1 MKRTYYA
8 IGSTLLL
15 TLASLYFLY
24 PQWARFEFT
33 SKPSLNL
40 GLDLQGGMYLKME
53 VDMDKLPKDDK
64 GKPKVAPSEAVD
76 RALEI
81 LRNRVDSLGVA
92 EPILQREGDR
102 YVVIQLPGLK
112 DPERAEGI
120 IGQTAQ
126 LNFMVVSEQAK
137 VSDMVD
143 ENGNTVASKV
153 PAEIVVLNSKGN
165 DGRLALEKRVL
176 LTGDALEDAK
186 VDFGQ
191 SQFGQP
197 VIAFTMTPEGAK
209 RFAELTSENVGRR
222 LAIVLDGVVQSA
234 PVIKG
239 RIGGGRGIIEGSF
252 TAEEA
257 KDLALVLRS
266 GALPAPLKIINRY
279 VVGPSLGA
287 DTIRKG
293 LLSALYGTLAVLVY
307 MAFYYRVSGL
317 IADVALMFNLL
328 FLMGALAALHATLT
342 LPGIAG
348 IVLTMGMSVDSN
360 VIIFERIREE
370 LKAGKTVRAAI
381 DAGYSHAFWT
391 VFDSHITSLIT
402 ALVLFQFGT
411 GPIKGFAV
419 TLSLGVSISL
429 FTALVVSKAV
439 FDIRKQYHSL
449 SI

>member
-1 MKRTYYA
+1 
-8 IGSTLLL
+8 
-15 TLASLYFLY
+15 
-24 PQWARFEFT
+24 
-33 SKPSLNL
+33 
-40 GLDLQGGMYLKME
+40 MYLKME
-53 VDMDKLPKDDK
+53 VDMDKLPKNAD
-64 GKPKVAPSEAVD
+64 GKPRISPAEAVD

-102 YVVIQLPGLK
+102 YVVVQLPGLK
-112 DPERAEGI
+112 DPARAEAI

-126 LNFMVVSEQAK
+126 LTFSLVSESVKLADLTDA
-137 VSDMVD
+137 S
-143 ENGNTVASKV
+143 GNTVASKIPDNV
-153 PAEIVVLNSKGN
+153 VVLNGKE
-165 DGRLALEKRVL
+165 DEGRMVLEKNVL
-176 LTGDALEDAK
+176 MTGESLEDAK
-186 VDFGQ
+186 VDFSMDALGK
-191 SQFGQP
+191 P
-197 VIAFTMTPEGAK
+197 VIAFTLTPEGAK

-222 LAIVLDGVVQSA
+222 LAIVLDGVVESA

-239 RIGGGRGIIEGSF
+239 RIGGGKGIIEGNF
-252 TAEEA
+252 TAEDA

-266 GALPAPLKIINRY
+266 GALPAPLKIINRN

-287 DTIRKG
+287 DTIRRG
-293 LLSALYGTLAVLVY
+293 MTSAMVGTLVVLIY
-307 MAFYYRVSGL
+307 IGFYYRISGL
-317 IADVALMFNLL
+317 IADLAVLFNML
-328 FLMGALAALHATLT
+328 FLMGALACLHATLT

-370 LKAGKTVRAAI
+370 MRSGKTVRASV

-391 VFDSHITSLIT
+391 VFDSHVTSLIT

-419 TLSLGVSISL
+419 SLSLGVSISL
-429 FTALVVSKAV
+429 FTALFVSKAV
-439 FDIRKQYHSL
+439 FDLRKTHTSL

>member
-1 MKRTYYA
+1 MKRTTTV
-8 IGSTLLL
+8 IVI
-15 TLASLYFLY
+15 TLALSLLSVYFLY
-24 PQWARFEFT
+24 PQWSRLDFS
-33 SKPSLNL
+33 SKPNLNL
-40 GLDLQGGMYLKME
+40 GLDLQGGMYLKLE
-53 VDMDKLPKDDK
+53 VDMDKLPKGAD
-64 GKPKVAPSEAVD
+64 GKPRIAPAEAVD

-92 EPILQREGDR
+92 EPILQREGDH
-102 YVVIQLPGLK
+102 YVVVQLPGLK
-112 DPERAEGI
+112 DPERAEAI

-126 LNFMVVSEQAK
+126 LTFSLVSESVK
-137 VSDMVD
+137 LSDLTD
-143 ENGNTVASKV
+143 ANGNTVASKI
-153 PAEIVVLNSKGN
+153 PDSVVVVQGKE
-165 DGRLALEKRVL
+165 DEGRLVLEKNVL
-176 LTGDALEDAK
+176 MTGDSLEDAK
-186 VDFGQ
+186 VDFSSDALGK
-191 SQFGQP
+191 P
-197 VIAFTMTPEGAK
+197 VIAFTLTPEGGK
-209 RFAELTSENVGRR
+209 HFAELTSENVGRR

-239 RIGGGRGIIEGSF
+239 RIGGGKGIIEGNF
-252 TAEEA
+252 TAEDA

-293 LLSALYGTLAVLVY
+293 MTSAVVGTLAVLLY
-307 MAFYYRVSGL
+307 IAFYYRVSGL
-317 IADVALMFNLL
+317 IADLALLFNLL
-328 FLMGALAALHATLT
+328 FLMGALASLHATLT
-342 LPGIAG
+342 LPGIAA

-370 LKAGKTVRAAI
+370 MRAGKTVRAAV

-391 VFDSHITSLIT
+391 IFDSHITSLIT

-419 TLSLGVSISL
+419 SLSLGVAISL
-429 FTALVVSKAV
+429 YTALFVSKAV
-439 FDIRKQYHSL
+439 FDLRKTHDSL